1 MALVALFRTFT
12 HSSSAPP
19 HSDEIILVLLRDLV
33 RQYSLFC
40 AAKEPDTDMK

>member
-19 HSDEIILVLLRDLV
+19 HSDEIILVLFN
-33 RQYSLFC
+33 Y
-40 AAKEPDTDMK
+40 E